1 MSEIT
6 PEVTPAATEV
16 APESVAPTGV
26 PAPAE
31 TTAAETAAE
40 AKSVAELPEW
50 AQRELKAVRE
60 EAAANRT
67 KGNEKAKAAA
77 EEAAKAAR
85 EEQLRTVGKAL
96 GLPGFEDEKVDPQK
110 LVESLTAER
119 DQAAAEKA
127 SAAKALRDY
136 QVRDAVREAAQ
147 GKANL
152 DALYDSKTF
161 LSSVKNI
168 DPSAPDFA
176 AQVTA
181 AIDGAITTNPLLKA
195 VAPAATQTS
204 GGEHTG
210 DTGTGEDAPATGI
223 DAFRKSR
230 RERRG

>member
-6 PEVTPAATEV
+6 PEATPTATPEV
-16 APESVAPTGV
+16 APEVAPTGV

-31 TTAAETAAE
+31 TPANVPAEPQ
-40 AKSVAELPEW
+40 SVAELPEW
-50 AQRELKAVRE
+50 AQKEIKSVRD

-67 KGNEKAKAAA
+67 KGNEKAKVAA

-85 EEQLRTVGKAL
+85 EELLRTVGKTL
-96 GLPGFEDEKVDPQK
+96 GLPGFEDEQVDPQK

-119 DQAAAEKA
+119 DQAAAKA
-127 SAAKALRDY
+127 AADAKALRDY

-147 GKANL
+147 GKANFG
-152 DALYDSKTF
+152 ALYDSHSF
-161 LSSVKNI
+161 LTTVDAL
-168 DPSAPDFA
+168 DPTAPDFA

-210 DTGTGEDAPATGI
+210 DDPSKSEPEPSGI
-223 DAFRKSR
+223 DAFRDRYRKSR
-230 RERRG
+230 R

>member
-6 PEVTPAATEV
+6 PEATPATTEV
-16 APESVAPTGV
+16 APEVAPTGV

-31 TTAAETAAE
+31 TPTESAPAE
-40 AKSVAELPEW
+40 AQSVDQLPAW
-50 AQRELKAVRE
+50 AREEIRKTRD
-60 EAAANRT
+60 EAAAARV
-67 KGNEKAKAAA
+67 KGNEKAKTAA
-77 EEAAKAAR
+77 EEAAAAAR
-85 EEQLRTVGKAL
+85 EELLRTVGKTL

-119 DQAAAEKA
+119 DQAAAKA
-127 SAAKALRDY
+127 TADAKALRDY

-147 GKANL
+147 GKANFG
-152 DALYDSKTF
+152 ALYDSHSF
-161 LSSVKNI
+161 LTTVDAL
-168 DPSAPDFA
+168 DPTAPDFA

-223 DAFRKSR
+223 DAFRKSLR
-230 RERRG
+230 DRRG

>member
-1 MSEIT
+1 MSETT
-6 PEVTPAATEV
+6 PEATPTVTPEV
-16 APESVAPTGV
+16 APEVAPTGV

-31 TTAAETAAE
+31 TPVDEPQSVDQLPSWAQKIVHDARAEAAEHR
-40 AKSVAELPEW
+40 V
-50 AQRELKAVRE
+50 
-60 EAAANRT
+60 
-67 KGNEKAKAAA
+67 KGNEKAQTAAEKAAT
-77 EEAAKAAR
+77 EAR
-85 EEQLRTVGKAL
+85 EELLRTVGKSL
-96 GLPGFEDEKVDPQK
+96 GLPGFEDEKVDPEK

-119 DQAAAEKA
+119 DQAAKREAD
-127 SAAKALRDY
+127 AAKALREY
-136 QVRDAVREAAQ
+136 QIRDKVREAAG
-147 GKANL
+147 GKANI

-168 DPSAPDFA
+168 DPTAPDFA

-210 DTGTGEDAPATGI
+210 DTGTGENTPATGI
-223 DAFRKSR
+223 DAFRKSL